1 MLEMKLVQLIS
12 RELRNGNK
20 APSTAYEAA
29 LGNDGNEAYYTGVY
43 GAAAHK
49 ADAGNAALG
58 TEEAGNPV
66 STLMID
72 VPRNPPIDVGY
83 TAGLL

>member
-1 MLEMKLVQLIS
+1 MKLVQLIS
-12 RELRNGNK
+12 RELRNGN
-20 APSTAYEAA
+20 
-29 LGNDGNEAYYTGVY
+29 N
-43 GAAAHK
+43 
-49 ADAGNAALG
+49 ALG

>member
-1 MLEMKLVQLIS
+1 MKLVQLIS

-49 ADAGNAALG
+49 ADAGFCTGEQALQ
-58 TEEAGNPV
+58 NI
-66 STLMID
+66 SMFFI
-72 VPRNPPIDVGY
+72 
-83 TAGLL
+83 